1 MSRKSNVGKKGNLS
15 QFGLLDIPDLDEG
28 DEPLDLSD
36 DDVDLEAELAAIS
49 GGGGGQKRPK
59 KPAPLPT
66 INLDAMIA
74 ESLKDIPSDE
84 DEGSGDD
91 DDPELLGELRELA
104 DEEAPPSP
112 PRTTRPA
119 PPPPGGT
126 DSSMISLLQ
135 DRISNYTLAEKSA
148 KQSGESS
155 RARRFGRGL
164 KTLNDLLKQAKAGK
178 PIKEEDI
185 PPPVSLG
192 KPASEAPPQTPQG
205 EVLAPSA
212 PSQSPTPALPEPVE
226 VPEEAPKAPDPEGP
240 PPLPPRV
247 ESQAISPER
256 QQGLQVI
263 LRRKEEFKAAAL
275 SCKHAGDKA
284 LALEYLKV
292 VKQFD
297 VVVEAYKSGHEM
309 DLSELPTPEAI
320 AAAFKSPQK
329 DEEDIQ
335 KSTEEAAPPEP
346 IPESTGLITASTIGE
361 ALKQRLAAFKEQ
373 EAKAKEQG
381 NSSKARRMGRIV
393 KQYEQAVKLHAA
405 GKPLQLDEL
414 PTPAGH
420 APFPTDQSS
429 GPAAPS
435 PPRPAPAPPAS
446 APGRAAAPSP
456 SPAPSPAPSPSPGA
470 PTASPSRYSRQL
482 ALLQLRQKQFKDAAL
497 NAKKAGNID
506 LAKEYLR
513 AAKGFDSVIEA
524 ARGGLLVDLKSL
536 PLPPQD
542 KKKIEQTFD
551 VVSKEDCEP
560 ADSLPDIKP
569 ELGGD
574 VLERL
579 QQQLTAQL
587 KLCLA
592 NRDHCKAM
600 GHVAD
605 TNRFENLATSVKQD
619 LDVVMVAKSLGQ
631 NPPKFHYE
639 NREFSVVQCNTDLN
653 ENDLELTI
661 VRGIAY
667 NVPNPKD
674 VDTYVRFEF
683 PYPQEA
689 PVIDRTSTVKDSNSP
704 QYDAVFT
711 LPIQR
716 SSRPCLRFFKRHGIK
731 FEVYSKGGWFSRD
744 ALLATAAVKLAPL
757 ETHVTLHDAFPL
769 MDGRR
774 PAGGSL
780 EVKLRVRNPLLQQQV
795 ERSSHRWLVIDS

>member
-1 MSRKSNVGKKGNLS
+1 MSRKSNVGKKTNLS
-15 QFGLLDIPDLDEG
+15 QFGLLDIPDLDDG

-49 GGGGGQKRPK
+49 GGGGGRKKPK
-59 KPAPLPT
+59 KPAPLPVT
-66 INLDAMIA
+66 NLDAMIA

-104 DEEAPPSP
+104 DEDEPPSP
-112 PRTTRPA
+112 PRTSRPA

-135 DRISNYTLAEKSA
+135 DRISNYSLAEKNA

-185 PPPVSLG
+185 PPAVSLG
-192 KPASEAPPQTPQG
+192 KPASEAPAQTPQD
-205 EVLAPSA
+205 EAPA
-212 PSQSPTPALPEPVE
+212 ARPPPQSPPPALPEPVE
-226 VPEEAPKAPDPEGP
+226 VPEEAPKAPEPEGP
-240 PPLPPRV
+240 PPPPPRV
-247 ESQAISPER
+247 ESQGISPER

-263 LRRKEEFKAAAL
+263 LKRKEEFKAAAL

-297 VVVEAYKSGHEM
+297 VVVEAYKSGHDM

-329 DEEDIQ
+329 DEQDIQ
-335 KSTEEAAPPEP
+335 KSTEAASPEP
-346 IPESTGLITASTIGE
+346 IPESTGLIAASTVGE

-373 EAKAKEQG
+373 EAKAKEEG

-420 APFPTDQSS
+420 APFPTENTST
-429 GPAAPS
+429 PPAPS
-435 PPRPAPAPPAS
+435 PPRPAPATPPSAS
-446 APGRAAAPSP
+446 AHTTAPSP
-456 SPAPSPAPSPSPGA
+456 SPSPSPSSIGTPI
-470 PTASPSRYSRQL
+470 ASPSRYSKQL
-482 ALLQLRQKQFKDAAL
+482 ALLQVRQKQFKEAAL
-497 NAKKAGNID
+497 NAKKNGNID

-560 ADSLPDIKP
+560 ADNLPDIKP

-574 VLERL
+574 ILERL

-639 NREFSVVQCNTDLN
+639 NRDFSVVQCNTDLN
-653 ENDLELTI
+653 EKDLELTI

-716 SSRPCLRFFKRHGIK
+716 SARPCLRVFKRHGIK

-757 ETHVTLHDAFPL
+757 ETQVTLHDAFPL

-795 ERSSHRWLVIDS
+795 ERSSHRWLVIDSQ